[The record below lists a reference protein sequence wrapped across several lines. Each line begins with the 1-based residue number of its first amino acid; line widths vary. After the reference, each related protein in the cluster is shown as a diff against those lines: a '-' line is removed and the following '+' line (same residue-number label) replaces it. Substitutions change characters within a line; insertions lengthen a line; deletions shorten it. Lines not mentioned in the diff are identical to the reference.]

1 MKCLV
6 RKDKDIDMDKKLKNK
21 YGILVLIALFCILI
35 VIYLKVAEQNKYVR
49 IYCIQNEGKS
59 YSVVKNAFCGEWEV
73 LYSESM
79 EGESTGYMKKG
90 DVINI
95 SEDEIKIDDD
105 LLSDIY
111 FDSTLTT
118 FLKGGEYDK
127 FFKEYGYTCSFF
139 EWMQG
144 KNYYLYTLVLNSK
157 QQLAFCMAEADS
169 MIIRYGES
177 VYYCKKL
184 VSEGNNNA
192 KYFSGLCRMHDV
204 GLDGGEV
211 YEGKWII
218 DQIVAMKGIK
228 KISKIKSMLDKEIY
242 FYRPDLGKLR
252 ITYNGEMYR
261 KISVRMDI
269 ITWQENQI
277 FDEYG
282 RFEELG
288 VTEYLIP
295 YVQFDLS
302 NTDIEQIKG
311 ILVINTEK
319 ILLVT
324 EDAIYSCIR

>member
-1 MKCLV
+1 
-6 RKDKDIDMDKKLKNK
+6 MDKKLKNK
-21 YGILVLIALFCILI
+21 YGILVLIALFCMLI
-35 VIYLKVAEQNKYVR
+35 VIYLRVTEQNKDVS
-49 IYCIQNEGKS
+49 IYCVQNEDKS
-59 YSVVKNAFCGEWEV
+59 YSAVKNAFCGEWEV

-105 LLSDIY
+105 LLSDIH

-118 FLKGGEYDK
+118 FLQGREYDK

-144 KNYYLYTLVLNSK
+144 KNYYLYTMVLNSK
-157 QQLAFCMAEADS
+157 QQLAFCMAEADF

-184 VSEGNNNA
+184 VSEGNDNA
-192 KYFSGLCRMHDV
+192 KYFSGLCRMHDF

-218 DQIVAMKGIK
+218 NQMVAMKGIK
-228 KISKIKSMLDKEIY
+228 KISEIKSMLDEEIY

-324 EDAIYSCIR
+324 EDAIYSCVR